1 MKLKLN
7 LTLLIALTIVSHS
20 QLKAQVV
27 KRIGGDSVVVLT
39 IKQGVAINTLIDSL
53 EKQVSKK
60 DDSISVLNK
69 TVVTYADSI
78 RLIDKSFVF
87 QKEELVM
94 KNKINQD
101 TLNDY
106 KTRYYKNIAIYN
118 QFEKDVKF
126 EQKLH
131 RFNSVLFTLLVIFLY
146 SQIK

>member
-1 MKLKLN
+1 MI
-7 LTLLIALTIVSHS
+7 LLIALTIVSPFP
-20 QLKAQVV
+20 LKAQVV
-27 KRIGGDSVVVLT
+27 KKIGGDSVVVLT

-53 EKQVSKK
+53 EKQLSKK

-78 RLIDKSFVF
+78 RLIDKSFIF
-87 QKEELVM
+87 QKEELIM

>member
-1 MKLKLN
+1 M
-7 LTLLIALTIVSHS
+7 IIVSPFP
-20 QLKAQVV
+20 LKAQVV
-27 KRIGGDSVVVLT
+27 KKIGGDSVVVLT

-53 EKQVSKK
+53 EKQLSKK

-78 RLIDKSFVF
+78 RLIDKSFIF
-87 QKEELVM
+87 QKEELIM

>member
-1 MKLKLN
+1 

-39 IKQGVAINTLIDSL
+39 IKQGIAINTLIDSL